1 MRTETTTTSNSL
13 ADILVVDDNPK
24 NLVAIQTALGELG
37 GRVQRAQSGSEA
49 LRLLLERD
57 FALILLDVKMPTMD
71 GFETARLIRAR
82 KRSAH
87 TPIIFITA
95 YDRDDAEI
103 LAAYELGAVDFLFK
117 PIVPEVLRAKT
128 TVFVELQSR
137 TAEVARQAEQIRE
150 HERREHERSLAA
162 ERSRWE
168 GEAMLRQME
177 QLAEVDRRKDRF
189 LALLSHE
196 LRNPLAPI
204 MAGLEL
210 LRGTFDQVPGIDED
224 ARRTRDIM
232 EKQARHL
239 GRLVDDLLDLSRI
252 NSGKIELRREAI
264 TLQDLLQQALD
275 TSRPILDE
283 RRHKLQINIPNE
295 SADPLWVHG
304 DPVRLLQVLSN
315 LLNNA
320 ARYTPEQGKIRVD
333 VTRGTDGFATIKVAD
348 NGRGIAPEF
357 LSKVFDAFTQEDQ
370 RTGAGLG
377 VGLSV
382 VRQLVSMHDGEVHA
396 DSAGAGLGS
405 EFRVRLPLIAAAPP
419 KGVATTSAAVNGS
432 SKQRAL
438 SIVLIDDNEDI
449 RELMSALLR
458 RWGHNVETAP
468 DGEEGCELALRAQPD
483 VAFVDIGLPGMDGYG
498 VAARLRSER
507 KKDQLRLVAM
517 TGFGQESDKRR
528 ALDAGFDLHIVKPA
542 SIEALQQALSFKEV

>member
-1 MRTETTTTSNSL
+1 MRTDSL
-13 ADILVVDDNPK
+13 SPADILVVDDNPK
-24 NLVAIQTALGELG
+24 NLVAIETALGELG
-37 GRVQRAQSGSEA
+37 ARVQRAQSGSEA
-49 LRLLLERD
+49 LRLLLEHD
-57 FALILLDVKMPTMD
+57 FALILLDVKMPSMD
-71 GFETARLIRAR
+71 GFEAARLIRAR
-82 KRSAH
+82 RRSSH

-117 PIVPEVLRAKT
+117 PIVPEVLRAKAS
-128 TVFVELQSR
+128 VFVELQSR
-137 TAEVARQAEQIRE
+137 TAEVARQAELIRE
-150 HERREHERSLAA
+150 HERREHERSLAE

-177 QLAEVDRRKDRF
+177 QLAEADRRKDRF

-196 LRNPLAPI
+196 LRNPLSPI

-210 LRGTFDQVPGIDED
+210 LRSSFEQAGPALD
-224 ARRTRDIM
+224 AQALRTRDIL

-252 NSGKIELRREAI
+252 NSGKIELRREHI
-264 TLQDLLQQALD
+264 TLQDLVKQALD
-275 TSRPILDE
+275 TTGPLMDE
-283 RRHKLQINIPNE
+283 RRHARQIDMPNE
-295 SADPLWVHG
+295 AEDPLWVNG

-320 ARYTPEQGKIRVD
+320 ARYTAEQGVIRIAINRD
-333 VTRGTDGFATIKVAD
+333 PDSHATIKVID
-348 NGRGIAPEF
+348 NGRGIAPDF
-357 LSKVFDAFTQEDQ
+357 LDRVFEAFTQEDQ

-382 VRQLVSMHDGEVHA
+382 VKQLVGMHDGEVQA
-396 DSAGAGLGS
+396 ESAGTGQGS
-405 EFRVRLPLIAAAPP
+405 EFRVRLPLVAGPQPKAAA
-419 KGVATTSAAVNGS
+419 SAAS
-432 SKQRAL
+432 SQSKASGRPL
-438 SIVLIDDNEDI
+438 SILLIDDNEDI

-458 RWGHNVETAP
+458 RWGHDVVVAP
-468 DGEEGCELALRAQPD
+468 DGEEGCELALAGQPD
-483 VAFVDIGLPGMDGYG
+483 VAFVDIGLPGMDGYD
-498 VAARLRSER
+498 VAARLRTER
-507 KKDQLRLVAM
+507 RRDQLRLVAM

-542 SIEALQQALSFKEV
+542 SVEALQQALSFKEV

>member
-1 MRTETTTTSNSL
+1 
-13 ADILVVDDNPK
+13 
-24 NLVAIQTALGELG
+24 
-37 GRVQRAQSGSEA
+37 
-49 LRLLLERD
+49 
-57 FALILLDVKMPTMD
+57 MPTMD

-82 KRSAH
+82 RRSSH

-103 LAAYELGAVDFLFK
+103 SAAYELGAVDFLFK
-117 PIVPEVLRAKT
+117 PIVPEVLRAKAS
-128 TVFVELQSR
+128 VFVELQLR
-137 TAEVARQAEQIRE
+137 TAEVARQAELIRE

-177 QLAEVDRRKDRF
+177 QLAEIDRRKDRF

-210 LRGTFDQVPGIDED
+210 LRSTFEQAGPAIDDQ
-224 ARRTRDIM
+224 ARRTRDIL

-252 NSGKIELRREAI
+252 NSGKIELRREAV
-264 TLQDLLQQALD
+264 TLQDLAKQALD
-275 TSRPILDE
+275 TTRPLMEERSHTLQLDM
-283 RRHKLQINIPNE
+283 PNE
-295 SADPLWVHG
+295 TKDPLWVNG

-320 ARYTPEQGKIRVD
+320 ARYTSEHGVIRLEIARD
-333 VTRGTDGFATIKVAD
+333 SDGYALIKVID
-348 NGRGIAPEF
+348 NGRGIAPDF
-357 LSKVFDAFTQEDQ
+357 LDRVFDAFTQEDQ

-382 VRQLVSMHDGEVHA
+382 VRQLVSMHDGEVQA
-396 DSAGAGLGS
+396 ESRGPGQGS
-405 EFRVRLPLIAAAPP
+405 EFRVRLPLVAAPQPVAAA
-419 KGVATTSAAVNGS
+419 SAAPSNGD
-432 SKQRAL
+432 KLNGRPL
-438 SIVLIDDNEDI
+438 SILLIDDNEDI

-458 RWGHNVETAP
+458 RWGHIVQVAP
-468 DGEEGCELALRAQPD
+468 DGEEGCELALAGQPD

-498 VAARLRSER
+498 VAERLRTER
-507 KKDQLRLVAM
+507 RRDQLRLVAM

-542 SIEALQQALSFKEV
+542 SVEALQQALSFKEA

>member
-1 MRTETTTTSNSL
+1 MRTDSL
-13 ADILVVDDNPK
+13 SPADILVVDDNPN
-24 NLVAIQTALGELG
+24 NLVAIETALGELG
-37 GRVQRAQSGSEA
+37 ARVQRAQSGSEA
-49 LRLLLERD
+49 LRLLLEHD

-71 GFETARLIRAR
+71 GFETAKLIRAR
-82 KRSAH
+82 RRSSH

-117 PIVPEVLRAKT
+117 PIVPEVLRAKAA
-128 TVFVELQSR
+128 VFVELQLR

-150 HERREHERSLAA
+150 HERREHERSLAE

-210 LRGTFDQVPGIDED
+210 LRSSFERAGPAVDDQ
-224 ARRTRDIM
+224 ARRARDIL

-252 NSGKIELRREAI
+252 NTDKIELRREPI
-264 TLQDLLQQALD
+264 TLQDLTQQALD
-275 TSRPILDE
+275 TCRPLLDE
-283 RRHKLQINIPNE
+283 RCHELHLSMPDDAR
-295 SADPLWVHG
+295 DPLWVNG

-320 ARYTPEQGKIRVD
+320 ARYTPESGTIEINL
-333 VTRGTDGFATIKVAD
+333 TRDPDNFATITVRD
-348 NGRGIAPEF
+348 NGRGIATEF
-357 LSKVFDAFTQEDQ
+357 LGKVFDAFTQEDQ

-382 VRQLVSMHDGEVHA
+382 VRQLVAMHEGEVHA
-396 DSAGAGLGS
+396 DSAGPGRGS
-405 EFRVRLPLIAAAPP
+405 EFRVRLPLIAAAQP
-419 KGVATTSAAVNGS
+419 KPAQPAAVNGTE
-432 SKQRAL
+432 KRGARPL
-438 SIVLIDDNEDI
+438 SILLIDDNEDI

-458 RWGHNVETAP
+458 RWGHEVQVAP
-468 DGEEGCELALRAQPD
+468 DGEEGCELALRGKPD

-507 KKDQLRLVAM
+507 RRDQLRLVAM

-542 SIEALQQALSFKEV
+542 SVEALQQALSFKEV

>member
-1 MRTETTTTSNSL
+1 MRPDTLSP

-24 NLVAIQTALGELG
+24 NLVAIETALGELG
-37 GRVQRAQSGSEA
+37 ARVQRAQSGSEA
-49 LRLLLERD
+49 LRLLLEHD

-117 PIVPEVLRAKT
+117 PIVPEVLRAKAG
-128 TVFVELQSR
+128 VFVELQLR
-137 TAEVARQAEQIRE
+137 TAEVARQAELIRE

-177 QLAEVDRRKDRF
+177 HLAEVDRRKDRF

-210 LRGTFDQVPGIDED
+210 LRSFFEQAGPAIDAE
-224 ARRTRDIM
+224 ARRTRDIL

-252 NSGKIELRREAI
+252 NSGKIDLRRENI
-264 TLQDLLQQALD
+264 TLQDLAKQAAD
-275 TSRPILDE
+275 TTRPIMDE
-283 RRHKLQINIPNE
+283 RGHSLQLDLPDE
-295 SADPLWVHG
+295 VSDPLWVNG

-320 ARYTPEQGKIRVD
+320 ARYTPERGQIRLAIK
-333 VTRGTDGFATIKVAD
+333 RGADEFATIQVID

-357 LSKVFDAFTQEDQ
+357 MDKVFDAFTQEDQ

-382 VRQLVSMHDGEVHA
+382 VRQLVTMHDGEV
-396 DSAGAGLGS
+396 DVTSAGAGQGS
-405 EFRVRLPLIAAAPP
+405 EFRVRLPLVAQPQPKAAAANEKIEKDPDRP
-419 KGVATTSAAVNGS
+419 
-432 SKQRAL
+432 L
-438 SIVLIDDNEDI
+438 SILLIDDNEDI

-458 RWGHNVETAP
+458 RWGHNVQVAP
-468 DGEEGCELALRAQPD
+468 DGEEGCELALAGKPD

-498 VAARLRSER
+498 VAARLRTER
-507 KKDQLRLVAM
+507 RRDQLRLVAM

-542 SIEALQQALSFKEV
+542 SVEALRHALSFKEV

>member
-1 MRTETTTTSNSL
+1 MRTATLSP

-24 NLVAIQTALGELG
+24 NLVAIETALGELG
-37 GRVQRAQSGSEA
+37 ARVQRAQSGTEA
-49 LRLLLERD
+49 LRLLLEHD

-71 GFETARLIRAR
+71 GFEAARLIRAR
-82 KRSAH
+82 KRSSH

-95 YDRDDAEI
+95 YDRDDAQI

-117 PIVPEVLRAKT
+117 PIVPEVLRAKAA
-128 TVFVELQSR
+128 VFVELQSR
-137 TAEVARQAEQIRE
+137 TAEVARQAELIRE
-150 HERREHERSLAA
+150 HERREHERSLAE

-204 MAGLEL
+204 MAGLAL
-210 LRGTFDQVPGIDED
+210 LRSSFEQNAPALSIDDQ
-224 ARRTRDIM
+224 ARRTRDIL
-232 EKQARHL
+232 EKQAHHL
-239 GRLVDDLLDLSRI
+239 ARLVDDLLDLSRI
-252 NSGKIELRREAI
+252 NSGKIELRREPI
-264 TLQDLLQQALD
+264 TLQDLATQALD
-275 TSRPILDE
+275 TTRPLMDE
-283 RRHKLQINIPNE
+283 RRHALRLDIPE
-295 SADPLWVHG
+295 EAKDPLWVNG

-320 ARYTPEQGKIRVD
+320 ARYTAEQGSIRLEISRD
-333 VTRGTDGFATIKVAD
+333 TDDFATIKVID

-357 LSKVFDAFTQEDQ
+357 LDKVFDAFTQEDQ

-382 VRQLVSMHDGEVHA
+382 VRQLVGMHDGEVQA
-396 DSAGAGLGS
+396 ISAGTGHGS
-405 EFRVRLPLIAAAPP
+405 EFCVRLPLVATPQPSAAAKTAPSVSD
-419 KGVATTSAAVNGS
+419 KREKRV
-432 SKQRAL
+432 L
-438 SIVLIDDNEDI
+438 SILLIDDNEDI

-458 RWGHNVETAP
+458 RWGHDVQVAP
-468 DGEEGCELALRAQPD
+468 DGEEGCELALAGQPD

-498 VAARLRSER
+498 VATRLRTER
-507 KKDQLRLVAM
+507 PRDQLRLVAM

-542 SIEALQQALSFKEV
+542 SVEALQQALSFKEV